1 MIVALSQKEDKLKCS
16 KKEKIEHFYIVLFK
30 QHFYILLFTY
40 LKKFKACL
48 VTNSVQGFQISKEPP
63 IGRGDPQQSIFTDG
77 WTEVS
82 RALWPNLNGKS
93 LVLA

>member
-16 KKEKIEHFYIVLFK
+16 KKEKIEHFYIVLFE

-48 VTNSVQGFQISKEPP
+48 VTNSVQGFQISKEP
-63 IGRGDPQQSIFTDG
+63 QQSIFTDG